1 MAGKTE
7 VVYPEQTLPWQQTL
21 PLGTQHVLAMFGSTV
36 LAPLL
41 MGFDPNLAIFFSGI
55 GTLIF
60 LLITR
65 GHVPSYLGSSFA
77 FIGPVLAAKA
87 GAAGIPGAL
96 FGILVAAVIYFII
109 GAIVVAIGSRWI
121 DLVMPP
127 VVTGA
132 IVMAIGL
139 NLANVAGGMVM
150 SSLGLAII
158 TFLIAI
164 GVATYMRG
172 FPALLPILIGVTA
185 GYLLALVSGQ
195 IPQETLA
202 TIGNA
207 AWIGLPHFVT
217 PVFDPRAAL
226 LIGPVAIVL
235 VAENTGHIKAIGGN
249 LNRNLNT
256 WLGWGFIGDAVGT
269 FISALG
275 GGTGQTTYAENIG
288 VMTMTRVYSIRV
300 FQVAAVI
307 AIVLGFCP
315 KFAAL
320 IQSIPVGVMGGIS
333 ILLFGLIAATG
344 ARIWVDNRVNF
355 ISMRNLIIAGVTVV
369 IGATDS
375 TKFLI
380 KVGEFELSGIA
391 LATLTAIVLNQILRE
406 RE

>member
-1 MAGKTE
+1 MKEAIVAGKTE

-139 NLANVAGGMVM
+139 
-150 SSLGLAII
+150 
-158 TFLIAI
+158 
-164 GVATYMRG
+164 
-172 FPALLPILIGVTA
+172 
-185 GYLLALVSGQ
+185 
-195 IPQETLA
+195 
-202 TIGNA
+202 
-207 AWIGLPHFVT
+207 
-217 PVFDPRAAL
+217 
-226 LIGPVAIVL
+226 
-235 VAENTGHIKAIGGN
+235 
-249 LNRNLNT
+249 
-256 WLGWGFIGDAVGT
+256 
-269 FISALG
+269 
-275 GGTGQTTYAENIG
+275 
-288 VMTMTRVYSIRV
+288 
-300 FQVAAVI
+300 
-307 AIVLGFCP
+307 
-315 KFAAL
+315 
-320 IQSIPVGVMGGIS
+320 
-333 ILLFGLIAATG
+333 
-344 ARIWVDNRVNF
+344 
-355 ISMRNLIIAGVTVV
+355 
-369 IGATDS
+369 
-375 TKFLI
+375 
-380 KVGEFELSGIA
+380 
-391 LATLTAIVLNQILRE
+391 
-406 RE
+406 